1 VKINNHG
8 VAAAARVE
16 AEAAGGHFDD
26 LMARMAGCFRRWEPR
41 TSAKKYVR
49 ALMSDLPRKSC
60 WTIAE
65 YAGDATPGKMQHLLE
80 AAKWDTMAAMAAV
93 RAFVCEH
100 LDDADAVAILDE
112 SGQEKKGKATVGV
125 KRQYVGCAG
134 RVSNAINI
142 VYCSFATKAG
152 HALVGARPYLPRE
165 WATDPDRRAQARVP
179 EELAFAT
186 KPQLG
191 RQILA
196 DLHAEGRL
204 PPWVTGDEVYGADP
218 NLRAWMESVGAGY
231 VLAVAKS
238 TPIAFTKASTAR
250 ADTALKMLIAA
261 DWVIESCG
269 AGSKGGRRYA
279 WAWIGTAD
287 PRRHLL
293 IRRSLVP
300 NDKGIREMA
309 FYLCFVPE
317 GRPVTLRTLI
327 NVAGRRWPVEEDF
340 QIAKDAFGLDHS
352 QVRIYPALLRHL
364 VLTMA
369 APAVVAITAAHA
381 RRTTT
386 TATTTPPPTSPHD
399 TPPADTG
406 LIPLTVVE
414 MKRLVNLLTR
424 SWHGLQHHL
433 RWHLWRR
440 RHQARARWFHQRTR
454 LAHR

>member
-1 VKINNHG
+1 VTINDLG
-8 VAAAARVE
+8 AAAAAMVE
-16 AEAAGGHFDD
+16 AEKAGGYLGD
-26 LMARMAGCFRRWEPR
+26 LMASMAGCFRRWEPR
-41 TSAKKYVR
+41 MSAKKYVQ
-49 ALMSDLPRKSC
+49 ALMSDLPRKNC

-65 YAGDATPGKMQHLLE
+65 HAGDTTPGKMQHLLQ

-93 RAFVCEH
+93 RAFVCDH
-100 LDDADAVAILDE
+100 LDDGDAVAILDE
-112 SGQEKKGKATVGV
+112 SGQEKKGTATVGV

-134 RVSNAINI
+134 RISNAINT
-142 VYCSFATKAG
+142 VYCSFATRAG

-165 WATDPDRRAQARVP
+165 WSTDPDRRARAQVP
-179 EELAFAT
+179 AELAFAT

-218 NLRAWMESVGAGY
+218 NLRAWLESVGAGY

-238 TPIAFTKASTAR
+238 TPIAFTNAGTTR
-250 ADTALKMLIAA
+250 ADTALKILIAA

-269 AGSKGGRRYA
+269 QGSKGERRYA
-279 WAWIGTAD
+279 WAWIATAD

-300 NDKGIREMA
+300 NAKGIREVA

-317 GRPVTLRTLI
+317 GRPATLRTLI
-327 NVAGRRWPVEEDF
+327 LVAGRRWPVEEDF
-340 QIAKDAFGLDHS
+340 QTAKDAFGLDHS
-352 QVRIYPALLRHL
+352 QVRTYPALLRHL

-369 APAVVAITAAHA
+369 ALAVCAVTAARA
-381 RRTTT
+381 RSTTGN
-386 TATTTPPPTSPHD
+386 TTTPSPTGPRDIPPT
-399 TPPADTG
+399 DTG
-406 LIPLTVVE
+406 LIPLTVAEV
-414 MKRLVNLLTR
+414 KRLVNLLTPTQ
-424 SWHGLQHHL
+424 HGLQHHL

-454 LAHR
+454 LARR